1 MQSARRAATPL
12 VASAFIALLIAMLSV
27 PASAQSP
34 NLDEASC
41 RGFVQGF
48 YDSYWNRFADKF
60 TGPKKDPNFHFPGI
74 EEVLKR
80 NPPALSRQLIDL
92 IRKDEKQ
99 SRESNEVGNL
109 DFDPFLNSQDPVGIY
124 RVGRVEL
131 RGDVC
136 MATIDRAHTVADLKR
151 NGPGWLFVNFHY
163 SYFKPDGKT
172 KDFPDDDLLHILQP
186 DSSGAKVQK

>member
-1 MQSARRAATPL
+1 MSFFSFRAKSGPAILLAAMAVVALISAPTSLAQ
-12 VASAFIALLIAMLSV
+12 
-27 PASAQSP
+27 AQSP
-34 NLDEASC
+34 ALDEASC

-48 YDSYWNRFADKF
+48 YDSYWNRYAGKLA
-60 TGPKKDPNFHFPGI
+60 GPKKDPNFHFPGI
-74 EEVLKR
+74 EEVLAR

-109 DFDPFLNSQDPVGIY
+109 DFDPFLNSQDPEGIH
-124 RVGRVEL
+124 RVSRVEL

-136 MATIDRAHTVADLKR
+136 TATVDRAHTVAELKR
-151 NGPGWLFVNFHY
+151 NAPGWLFVNFHY

-172 KDFPDDDLLHILQP
+172 KDVPDDDLLHILQP
-186 DSSGAKVQK
+186 PK

>member
-1 MQSARRAATPL
+1 MQRARRAPISLA
-12 VASAFIALLIAMLSV
+12 AAALLVLLTAAPQA
-27 PASAQSP
+27 PAQAQSP
-34 NLDEASC
+34 SLDEASC
-41 RGFVQGF
+41 RGFVQRF
-48 YDSYWNRFADKF
+48 YDSYWNRYADKL

-74 EEVLKR
+74 EEVLAR

-109 DFDPFLNSQDPVGIY
+109 DFDPFLNSQDPSGIY

-136 MATIDRAHTVADLKR
+136 MGTIDRAHTVAELKR
-151 NGPGWLFVNFHY
+151 AGAGWLFVNFHY

-172 KDFPDDDLLHILQP
+172 KDVPDDDLLHILQP
-186 DSSGAKVQK
+186 PK